1 MIYVSSPVISTVKGQ
16 TLPLS
21 SCACFRDLMFLCV
34 SMRLYEE
41 ADTSKHRHRGI
52 SMFPYL
58 MIHVTCLLTLQAKTW
73 LNLSIHSYVICRA

>member
-1 MIYVSSPVISTVKGQ
+1 MIYVSSPVLSTVKGQ

-41 ADTSKHRHRGI
+41 ADTSKHLPQRDFHVPL
-52 SMFPYL
+52 PYDSCDML
-58 MIHVTCLLTLQAKTW
+58 V
-73 LNLSIHSYVICRA
+73 NPPG